1 MAVSVAVFT
10 GDNAAH
16 TMKFKGMIQG
26 LEVLILVD

>member
-10 GDNAAH
+10 GDNAAQ